1 MREDLDDRVHD
12 AVALDEIDLYA
23 DVLSAVATA
32 ERPLTADE
40 LDAVLGLVGSAAR
53 ERLGVHGDC

>member
-1 MREDLDDRVHD
+1 VLRADLDHRIHD

-32 ERPLTADE
+32 DRRLTDAE
-40 LDAVLGLVGSAAR
+40 IDAVLGLTTTGASCGSGQSA
-53 ERLGVHGDC
+53 